1 MDSQSARA
9 LITICSVK
17 ELPMALDMVTS
28 GHHLTWD
35 FPLNLGVRCT
45 SFDGKRRRCRN
56 SCSRV
61 AVAKTCHKHM
71 KAEKIVLDWKGKR
84 SAEWV
89 EMAVEC
95 AKRPRKFCAS
105 FSTNR

>member
-1 MDSQSARA
+1 
-9 LITICSVK
+9 
-17 ELPMALDMVTS
+17 MALDMVAS
-28 GHHLTWD
+28 DHHFAWD
-35 FPLNLGVRCT
+35 FPLKLGVRCT
-45 SFDGKRRRCRN
+45 SFDGKRRCRN

-61 AVAKTCHKHM
+61 AVANTCHKHM

-89 EMAVEC
+89 EMAVGC
-95 AKRPRKFCAS
+95 AKRPRKVCAS

>member
-9 LITICSVK
+9 MIRSTK
-17 ELPMALDMVTS
+17 ELPAALEIVAAD
-28 GHHLTWD
+28 HHSTYE
-35 FPLNLGVRCT
+35 FPLNGGVRCT
-45 SFDGKRRRCRN
+45 SFDGTWRCRN

-89 EMAVEC
+89 ELAVEC
-95 AKRPRKFCAS
+95 AKRPRQFCDS
-105 FSTNR
+105 YSKSH

>member
-1 MDSQSARA
+1 M
-9 LITICSVK
+9 TICSVK
-17 ELPMALDMVTS
+17 ELPMALDMVAS

-45 SFDGKRRRCRN
+45 SFDGIWRCRN

-61 AVAKTCHKHM
+61 AVVQTCHKHT
-71 KAEKIVLDWKGKR
+71 KPEKIVIDSKEKR

-89 EMAVEC
+89 ELAVEC

-105 FSTNR
+105 YSTNR